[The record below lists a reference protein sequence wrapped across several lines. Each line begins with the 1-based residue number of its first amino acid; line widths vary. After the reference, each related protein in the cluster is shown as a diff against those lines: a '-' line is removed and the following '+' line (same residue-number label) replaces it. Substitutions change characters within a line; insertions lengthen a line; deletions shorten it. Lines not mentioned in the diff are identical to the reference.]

1 MYESPFI
8 PRILYGASSGY
19 AARAAAI
26 GINVLLDNGFERR
39 TWSQRDAALAQAAKY
54 GVKIMPWM
62 SGVGSYKDPN
72 VDPNKTFWQNWW
84 DGKRECVER
93 YGNDDRVYGW
103 NTVQEPDVYPTD
115 PDPTLEEVYNFIRK
129 YDPGDKPQLI
139 LWDQWDATGYRCQP
153 GQFDIWT
160 MDTGYSGGTDIQG
173 LKNRFNHLDKY
184 YHFRDIG
191 KPVIAA
197 FYNYDALEECYR
209 VWQELVPAGVA
220 GTEYYNVG
228 IVMANTSK
236 GATIRA
242 AIEAFHRSMGWWPP
256 AEEFTTQEV
265 TCSGCGAVL
274 ELTISSIAENNI
286 SQGCPVCGT
295 PAD

>member
-72 VDPNKTFWQNWW
+72 IDPGKTFWQNWW

-93 YGNDDRVYGW
+93 YGNDDRIYGW
-103 NTVQEPDVYPTD
+103 NTVQEPDVADKD

-129 YDPGDKPQLI
+129 YDPGGKPCFI
-139 LWDQWDATGYRCQP
+139 LWDQWDATGYRCQS
-153 GQFDIWT
+153 GQFDIFT
-160 MDTGYSGGTDIQG
+160 FDTGDSGIADTE
-173 LKNRFNHLDKY
+173 KFKARFLRLNKY
-184 YHFRDIG
+184 YHWVEIG
-191 KPVIAA
+191 KPAIAH
-197 FYNYDALEECYR
+197 FYKFEALEASFR
-209 VWQELVPAGVA
+209 AWQEVIPAGVV
-220 GTEYYNVG
+220 GTMYYNVG
-228 IVMANTSK
+228 IVMADSSIK
-236 GATIRA
+236 AK
-242 AIEAFHRSMGWWPP
+242 IEAFHRSMGWWPP
-256 AEEFTTQEV
+256 PPPPEEFTTQEV